1 MKLLLGIVV
10 LVSVQAKKYILT
22 PRSYFMNVFNYNSFY
37 KEHNLDLL
45 VNINDLNIYTCD
57 VDNYNSFRNTL
68 DELFEVEEDKMFKLP
83 KPNETELVYLQNPGE
98 SGFTLDVP
106 WHLDRIVKRDLPL
119 NNSFEYNYPGSCLK
133 NKDVQIHTYIVDTG
147 IDVKHSEFEGRA
159 TWLANFADNINTDCN
174 NHGTHCAGL
183 VGSKSY
189 GVCKDANLFAVKVLD
204 CEGSG
209 SYSGILSGLEFIFK
223 RHKQQLVSNP
233 NTKSIVSM
241 SLGGGFS
248 RAINRA
254 VETLIKSDSMY
265 VAVAAGNEDSDACKT
280 SPASAS
286 GVLTIMASDKYDKR
300 AYFSNYGTCADL
312 YSPGVDILSTIPN
325 EGRAIYSGT
334 SMATPNL
341 VGVLNH
347 YLDQFPNLNM
357 QKIKNKMMM
366 DSSKN
371 KLSENPRNTN
381 NLLVYLNRS

>member
-1 MKLLLGIVV
+1 MKLLLGIGLLV
-10 LVSVQAKKYILT
+10 LIQAKKYILT
-22 PRSYFMNVFNYNSFY
+22 PRSYFMNIFNYNSFY
-37 KEHNLDLL
+37 KEHNLELL

-57 VDNYNSFRNTL
+57 MDNYNSFRNTL

-83 KPNETELVYLQNPGE
+83 KPNETEIVYLQRPGE

-119 NNSFEYNYPGSCLK
+119 NNSFDYNYPGSCLK
-133 NKDVQIHTYIVDTG
+133 NKDIQVHTYIVDTG

-159 TWLANFADNINTDCN
+159 KWLANFADNIDKDCN

-189 GVCKDANLFAVKVLD
+189 GVCKDANLFAIKVLD

-241 SLGGGFS
+241 SLGGEFS

-265 VAVAAGNEDSDACKT
+265 VVVAAGNEDSDACKT

-347 YLDQFPNLNM
+347 YLDKFPNLNM

-371 KLSENPRNTN
+371 KLSENPKNTN
-381 NLLVYLNRS
+381 NLLVYLNR